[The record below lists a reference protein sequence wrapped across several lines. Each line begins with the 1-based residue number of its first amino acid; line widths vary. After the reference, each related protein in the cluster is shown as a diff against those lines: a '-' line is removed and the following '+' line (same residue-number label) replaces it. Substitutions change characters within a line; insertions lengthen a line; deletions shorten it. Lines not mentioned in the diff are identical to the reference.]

1 MIKGGYKI
9 INLKNV
15 AIDTEN
21 GTTLTGI
28 YNDIENNYRKPLLL
42 SGVVIDGV
50 EKADTFI
57 NVIVSDGN
65 YTFAT
70 YGKTYTI
77 SSDDLIK
84 IA

>member
-65 YTFAT
+65 YTFST